1 MTIQVHSKSSAG
13 TLTALVHPN
22 GNMSDLLFVNM
33 VLRTKRLIR
42 RWSEG
47 GFSAFYTN
55 STILEEKVQ
64 HGAMGDEARCN
75 GRWSTLQ
82 RHMHRCEF

>member
-1 MTIQVHSKSSAG
+1 MTIQAHFKSSVG
-13 TLTALVHPN
+13 TLTTLVHPN
-22 GNMSDLLFVNM
+22 GNVSDLLFVNM

-47 GFSAFYTN
+47 DFSAFYTN
-55 STILEEKVQ
+55 STILEEEMQ

-75 GRWSTLQ
+75 GQ
-82 RHMHRCEF
+82 

>member
-1 MTIQVHSKSSAG
+1 MTIQAHFKSSAG
-13 TLTALVHPN
+13 TLTTLVHPN
-22 GNMSDLLFVNM
+22 GNVSDLLFVNM

-47 GFSAFYTN
+47 DFSAFYTN
-55 STILEEKVQ
+55 SAILEEKVQ
-64 HGAMGDEARCN
+64 HGAMEDEARCN

>member
-1 MTIQVHSKSSAG
+1 MTIQAHSKSSAG

-22 GNMSDLLFVNM
+22 GNLSDLLFVNM

-55 STILEEKVQ
+55 SIILEEKVQ
-64 HGAMGDEARCN
+64 YGAMGDEARCN
-75 GRWSTLQ
+75 DQWSTLQ
-82 RHMHRCEF
+82 QHMHRCEF